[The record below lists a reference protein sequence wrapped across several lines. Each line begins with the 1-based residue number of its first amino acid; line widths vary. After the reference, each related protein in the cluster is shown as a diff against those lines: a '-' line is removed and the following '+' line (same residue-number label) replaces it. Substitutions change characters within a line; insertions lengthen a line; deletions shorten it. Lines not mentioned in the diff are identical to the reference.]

1 MGSNHLGGNKAGWI
15 RSGYTQAYKKWPT
28 IRAMV
33 YLDYNTAAITAG
45 QPDWRLVM
53 PEDGSAL
60 QAYRSVSSKPIFR
73 ASFP

>member
-1 MGSNHLGGNKAGWI
+1 
-15 RSGYTQAYKKWPT
+15 
-28 IRAMV
+28 MV
-33 YLDYNTAAITAG
+33 YLDYNTAAITEG

-60 QAYRSVSSKPIFR
+60 AAYRSVSRKPVFR